1 MPCQKAAVP
10 RQQYSELD
18 HVAYSLPLSAGQNKS
33 CVTTLYA
40 EKETIAP
47 IKSHAKLFREIS
59 GLGSDP
65 PLKVLISCAVSWHTT
80 TLILTLL
87 IIHLSTLP

>member
-18 HVAYSLPLSAGQNKS
+18 RAARSQPQPLSTGQNKS

-47 IKSHAKLFREIS
+47 IKSHAKLFSEIS
-59 GLGSDP
+59 GLGSDMIH
-65 PLKVLISCAVSWHTT
+65 PLKL
-80 TLILTLL
+80 
-87 IIHLSTLP
+87 